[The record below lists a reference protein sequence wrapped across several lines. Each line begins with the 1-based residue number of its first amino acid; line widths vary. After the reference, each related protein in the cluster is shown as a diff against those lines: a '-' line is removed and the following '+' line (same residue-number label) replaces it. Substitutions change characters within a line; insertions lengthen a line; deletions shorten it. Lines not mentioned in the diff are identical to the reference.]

1 MMTDLSRSR
10 IENSGRGAAAREIDA
25 RAGVVRAGM
34 VALAG
39 LLSLVAVRGVRAQEY
54 VAQTAAVSA
63 AAARMPVPFSQGEH
77 LTFDVSFGALRVG
90 EAHMEVVG
98 IENIRGR
105 EAWHTRFRVKGGV
118 PFYRVNDKLESWI
131 DTRTFHSLR
140 FVQDLEEGG
149 RERQRHFEIFP
160 ERGSWIEKGKE
171 SQPGVADPLD
181 DGAFLFFVRTL
192 PLEVGKTYEFDR
204 YFRPDRNPV
213 RIKVL
218 RRERISVPAGEF
230 ETIVIQPVIKT
241 KGIFSEKGHAEMWLT
256 DDERRMVVQ
265 LKSRLSIGSLN
276 LHLSAF
282 TPGAAPSDG
291 AP

>member
-1 MMTDLSRSR
+1 ML
-10 IENSGRGAAAREIDA
+10 
-25 RAGVVRAGM
+25 
-34 VALAG
+34 ALAG

-118 PFYRVNDKLESWI
+118 PFYRVNDRLESWI

-241 KGIFSEKGHAEMWLT
+241 KGIFSENGRAEVWLS
-256 DDERRMVVQ
+256 DDDNRIMLQ
-265 LKSRLSIGSLN
+265 MKSALSFGSLN
-276 LHLSAF
+276 LYLKSYRPAQARTTA
-282 TPGAAPSDG
+282 TP
-291 AP
+291 